1 MLRGVFFLGVAA
13 VLFALTSVFAKLAT
27 QRGVSG
33 MEANFARFFMGFLLA
48 AGYVL
53 YFKKSIRP
61 NNWQSVIGRSFFNI
75 LSASF
80 FFLGI
85 QYTTITNA
93 NMLNMTSPVYIFL
106 LVHFFEPDQQRSLR
120 QFLFLALTIVGV
132 YLIVGADFSRINLG
146 DVYGA
151 LSGLFGGIAI
161 SVLHQ
166 ARKYDDAYVILFYQM
181 GIGSLSI
188 FLITMPSFAYHDA
201 AIWTYVILAGLMG
214 ALGQVLL
221 TIGYRYIDAA
231 SGSIVSSSQMLFA
244 ALFGIIFFSD
254 PLNWRISVGGILI
267 LISLVGVSQFW
278 RSERVRRLFVYDQ
291 FSNFNY

>member
-1 MLRGVFFLGVAA
+1 MLRGVLFLGVAA
-13 VLFALTSVFAKLAT
+13 VFFALTSVFAKLAT
-27 QRGVSG
+27 AQGVSG

-48 AGYVL
+48 GGYIL
-53 YFKKSIRP
+53 YYKKSIRP

-80 FFLGI
+80 FFLSI
-85 QYTTITNA
+85 QHTTITNA

-106 LVHFFEPDQQRSLR
+106 LVPFFEPDQQRSLR
-120 QFLFLALTIVGV
+120 QFIFLAFTILGV
-132 YLIVGADFSRINLG
+132 YLIVGADFTQVNIG

-181 GIGSLSI
+181 GIGSLTI
-188 FLITMPSFAYHDA
+188 FLVTMPTFAYHDSA
-201 AIWTYVILAGLMG
+201 VWWYIILAGLMG

-231 SGSIVSSSQMLFA
+231 TGSIVSSSQMLFA
-244 ALFGIIFFSD
+244 TVFGIVLFND
-254 PLNWRISVGGILI
+254 PLNWRVSVGGILI
-267 LISLVGVSQFW
+267 LISLVGVSRFW
-278 RSERVRRLFVYDQ
+278 RSERVRRLFIYDQ